1 MMPGLRRANA
11 VVGVIHLAQ
20 AAAIAAL
27 SNGFAIPVLVAF
39 QGGPPGTPLP
49 AEQRVFSVSYGAGVV
64 VFLLLAAGDHLLVAA
79 PRLVN
84 WYEANLRRG
93 INYVRWAEYSISAS
107 VMIVLIAMLTGI
119 VGLYALL
126 GLVAVNASMIGF
138 GLLMERTNQDRDTV
152 VWLPFGLGCVAGTV
166 PWVAMAIAFGGA
178 VQEGSGPPGFV
189 FAIFASLF
197 IFFNC
202 FALNQYLH
210 YRRIG
215 RWRDYLFAERGY
227 LILSLLAKSA
237 LAWQVFA
244 GTLA

>member
-1 MMPGLRRANA
+1 MISGLRRANI
-11 VVGVIHLAQ
+11 VVGLIHLAQ
-20 AAAIAAL
+20 AVAVAAL
-27 SNGFAIPVLVAF
+27 SNGFAIPVVAAF
-39 QGGPPGTPLP
+39 QDGPPGTPLP
-49 AEQRVFSVSYGAGVV
+49 AEQQVFSVSYGAGVV
-64 VFLLLAAGDHLLVAA
+64 VFLLLAAADHLLVAS
-79 PRLVN
+79 PRIVN

-93 INYVRWAEYSISAS
+93 INYARWAEYSISAS

-119 VGLYALL
+119 TGLYALL
-126 GLVAVNASMIGF
+126 GLFAVTASMIGF
-138 GLLMERTNQDRDTV
+138 GLLMERMNQDRETA
-152 VWLPFGLGCVAGTV
+152 VWLPFGLGCVAGIV

-178 VQEGSGPPGFV
+178 AEEGHGVPGFV

-197 IFFNC
+197 VFFDC
-202 FALNQYLH
+202 FAVNQYLH

-227 LILSLLAKSA
+227 LVLSLLAKTA